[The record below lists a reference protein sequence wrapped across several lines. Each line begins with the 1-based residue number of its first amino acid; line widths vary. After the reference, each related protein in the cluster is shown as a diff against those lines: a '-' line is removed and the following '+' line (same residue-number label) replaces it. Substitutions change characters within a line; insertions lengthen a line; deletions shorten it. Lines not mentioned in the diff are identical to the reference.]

1 MYPSPCPAGAAR
13 ARGHIPGFGEITA
26 AWLLPSSCHHLFP
39 PRPPPA
45 VPVTGRARRAR
56 RLCRAGLQ
64 RGAGLHCDAGRLSR
78 HLLFSRL
85 LERVCLQ
92 TIPPPEEF
100 FIHATCSESGSDR
113 NLLENRLS
121 GAALFSLR
129 GCPAPPP
136 SPQGSEPRFPQKLAF
151 SHPLLPTEES
161 LGGEAAWAG
170 ADLPRPA
177 SPPRPGGSSG
187 ASEGTRK
194 NVKIAVNSTCV
205 PCVVGASEK
214 KEGFLAVCCFFFFF
228 YHLCATLCFPVW
240 MCSRSVLTDTR
251 VPAPLACG

>member
-92 TIPPPEEF
+92 TIPPPRRVF
-100 FIHATCSESGSDR
+100 YSRH
-113 NLLENRLS
+113 LLRVGLRPQSPRKPPLWGRFVLAERLPCPS
-121 GAALFSLR
+121 SLPPGQRAALPPETRLL
-129 GCPAPPP
+129 PP
-136 SPQGSEPRFPQKLAF
+136 SSPRRDSAKPRGQAPICLALL
-151 SHPLLPTEES
+151 LLPGLE
-161 LGGEAAWAG
+161 G
-170 ADLPRPA
+170 PRERLKA
-177 SPPRPGGSSG
+177 PG
-187 ASEGTRK
+187 K
-194 NVKIAVNSTCV
+194 
-205 PCVVGASEK
+205 
-214 KEGFLAVCCFFFFF
+214 
-228 YHLCATLCFPVW
+228 
-240 MCSRSVLTDTR
+240 M
-251 VPAPLACG
+251 